1 MSLITE
7 KSHIYRPFFQPA
19 PDKVRAVSFQRPAE
33 DLPDNGGGF
42 LVHQQMVFVLR
53 VFLIPERGDTAGKLA
68 LLGFQKVRGMYLL
81 GNILAVHL
89 VEDVLERRNVVI
101 LPRYSGRRGGERSP
115 Q

>member
-1 MSLITE
+1 M
-7 KSHIYRPFFQPA
+7 
-19 PDKVRAVSFQRPAE
+19 SFQRPAE

-89 VEDVLERRNVVI
+89 IQDILERGDVVVI
-101 LPRYSGRRGGERSP
+101 PQGVDTVIHGNIAVSYTHLDVYKRQYQSRQGG
-115 Q
+115 